1 MTDPRKYLLRMIF
14 FIFLVFIIS
23 FLLRDKLI
31 SSFNGN
37 AIINGVILSVLIIGI
52 IFLGRQ
58 IIKLVPEKLWIQAIQ
73 ANGSSSIKP
82 VLLAPLALMLRREK
96 PIKSISMSA
105 AALRSILDGVA
116 GRLDENREISR
127 YLIGLLIFLGL
138 LGTFWGLLDT
148 VSAVTK
154 VIKGLNFSN
163 EQNISFVF
171 SNLQS
176 GLEAPLGGMA
186 TAFSSSLFGLAGSLI
201 LGFVDLQLGQAS
213 GRFYQ
218 ELEEWLSSNVRI
230 TSVNDSFNEN
240 PNLSSEHNNLITNS
254 AANHLSELANALTS
268 IEADRSRLLNE
279 ITDLNS
285 QLRRLSDNF
294 DYFEKVNQ
302 KRIPDIEANIKS
314 LTEESR
320 NHNASQED
328 LIKQE
333 IRTLGNLIGNKDK
346 NSNRKTPELRSDK

>member
-1 MTDPRKYLLRMIF
+1 MTDPRKYLVRMIF
-14 FIFLVFIIS
+14 FISLVFIVS

-31 SSFNGN
+31 SSFYGN
-37 AIINGVILSVLIIGI
+37 PVINGVILSVLIVGI

-58 IIKLVPEKLWIQAIQ
+58 IIKLLPEKLWIQAIQ
-73 ANGSSSIKP
+73 SNCSSSLKP

-105 AALRSILDGVA
+105 AALRSVLDGVA

-148 VSAVTK
+148 VSAVSK

-163 EQNISFVF
+163 EQDIGFIF
-171 SNLQS
+171 TNLQS

-201 LGFVDLQLGQAS
+201 LGFADLQLGQAS

-230 TSVNDSFNEN
+230 TSMNDNLNESQS
-240 PNLSSEHNNLITNS
+240 LSSDYKNLITDS
-254 AANHLSELANALTS
+254 AAHHLSDLANALTS

-279 ITDLNS
+279 ITELNS
-285 QLRRLSDNF
+285 QLRRLGENF

-302 KRIPDIEANIKS
+302 KRIPEIEANIKS
-314 LTEESR
+314 LKEESR

-346 NSNRKTPELRSDK
+346 NTTRKTPELRSDK